1 MYTDSAPGALVARK
15 LEGKMRFAFGW
26 TMATTKKVLSEIG
39 GFESMVNH
47 HSDDFELGNRISEL
61 GYRVELMRKPV
72 GMVLP
77 DESFGQYLKHELR
90 WSIGLRNVRP
100 VGYVGMLLTHGLPWT
115 LLAGAVAAAAGW
127 GSVAVAYT
135 MAYLALRL
143 GAVWTTAVWGLGD
156 SKIGRKL
163 FLVPLRD
170 TISFVIWV
178 GGFFTNR
185 IVWRGSV
192 YRVRKR
198 LLIPEVSGGGG
209 ALENLGLPAAHSR
222 FVSGFPTKLSGVSKE
237 I

>member
-1 MYTDSAPGALVARK
+1 
-15 LEGKMRFAFGW
+15 
-26 TMATTKKVLSEIG
+26 
-39 GFESMVNH
+39 MVNH

-77 DESFGQYLKHELR
+77 DENFGQYLKHELR

-115 LLAGAVAAAAGW
+115 LLAGAMAAAAGW
-127 GSVAVAYT
+127 SSVAVAYA

-143 GAVWTTAVWGLGD
+143 GAVWTTAVWRPGE